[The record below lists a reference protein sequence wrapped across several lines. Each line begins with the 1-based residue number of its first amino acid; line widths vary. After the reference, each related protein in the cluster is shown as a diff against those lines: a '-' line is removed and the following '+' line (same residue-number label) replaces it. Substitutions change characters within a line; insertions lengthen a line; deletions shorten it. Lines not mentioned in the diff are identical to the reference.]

1 MLIEKLSVATQS
13 ATELAGRT
21 AVKSNHKHVTPAHL
35 LLALVETKGTAVA
48 RFVEGAGG
56 DVARLGELTRK
67 RLGSVPRAD
76 GQAEHTPINR
86 ALESVFI
93 RAEEHAQRLGQRYI
107 GPIHVLASMLD
118 DEDTGADLS
127 SAGVDGGKLRGLLEA
142 ARGTAGHGATDLS
155 SYESLAKYAVDLT
168 ARAKDGGLDPVIG
181 RDPEIRQVIQ
191 VLSRRMKNNPV
202 LVGEPGVGKT
212 AIIEGLAQRI
222 VQGRVP
228 DQLKDH
234 LVASLDLGALLAG
247 TKFRG
252 EFEERLKRVLD
263 EVSDAGN
270 VILFV
275 DEMHMLMGAG
285 GTEGGTDASNLLK
298 PALSRGEL
306 RCIGSTTLNEYRKR
320 IEKDAAFS
328 RRFQLVSVEEPTPE
342 LALTILRGLKEKYEA
357 HHGVRITDPALGTA
371 VRLAHRYVTD
381 RFLPDKAIDVVD
393 QAAAGLRMESA
404 SRPEEI
410 EKLDERIVGLEVE
423 VRAVEADAGGK
434 PNDASLKLRAEVET
448 AKNER
453 AKLLE
458 RWEAEKRSVL
468 GAQEARRELEAARH
482 EMEQKIREEDFA
494 RVAELQYKVI
504 PEREKRVAELG
515 DIDTT
520 DVKFVRKEVTE
531 RDIAEAIARMTRIP
545 VAKMLDSEMERLLS
559 MEKELGARVVGQGDA
574 VAVVS
579 RAVRRARAGVQ
590 DPNRPLGS
598 FLLLGPT
605 GVGKTEL
612 AKALAEFLFDDER
625 ALVRID
631 MSEFMERQSAARL
644 VGAPPGY
651 VGYEEGGVL
660 TNAVKRRPYSV
671 ILLDE
676 VEKAHQDVF
685 NILLQVL
692 DDGRLTDSQGTVVNF
707 KNTIVL
713 MTSNLGGSAGDP
725 SADPVE
731 TATRMK
737 EAAKKFFRPELL
749 NRLDDQ
755 LVFRPLTMDIMR
767 PIAELQIKRLAKL
780 LRERDVTLEVAPEAV
795 SYLADKGFDPALG
808 ARPLRRVIQTDLQD
822 PIAEM
827 LIGQKI
833 ANGQTVRV
841 THDGSA
847 LGFSVS

>member
-1 MLIEKLSVATQS
+1 VLIERLSVATQS
-13 ATELAGRT
+13 ATELAGRI
-21 AVKSNHKHVTPAHL
+21 AVKANHKHVTPAHV
-35 LLALVETKGTAVA
+35 LLALVEPKGAALVRHLEA
-48 RFVEGAGG
+48 AGT
-56 DVARLGELTRK
+56 DVGKLTELTRK
-67 RLGSVPRAD
+67 RFGGIARAD
-76 GQAEHTPINR
+76 AAAEHTPINR
-86 ALESVFI
+86 ALEAVLI

-107 GPIHVLASMLD
+107 GPPHVLAGLLQ
-118 DEDTGADLS
+118 DEECAADL
-127 SAGVDGGKLRGLLEA
+127 AGAGLDATKLKVALDA
-142 ARGTAGHGATDLS
+142 ARGTQGRGATDLAA
-155 SYESLAKYAVDLT
+155 YESLAKFGVDMT
-168 ARAKDGGLDPVIG
+168 ARARDGALDPVIG
-181 RDPEIRQVIQ
+181 RDGEIRQVVQ

-212 AIIEGLAQRI
+212 AVIEGLAQRI

-228 DQLKDH
+228 DELKDH
-234 LVASLDLGALLAG
+234 LVVSLDLGALLAG

-263 EVSDAGN
+263 DVTEAGN
-270 VILFV
+270 VVLFI

-285 GTEGGTDASNLLK
+285 GAEGGTDASNLLK

-306 RCIGSTTLNEYRKR
+306 RVIGSTTLTEYRKR

-328 RRFQLVSVEEPTPE
+328 RRFQLVTVDEPTPE
-342 LALTILRGLKEKYEA
+342 QALTILRGLKEKYEG
-357 HHGVRITDPALGTA
+357 HHGVRITDPALAAA
-371 VRLAHRYVTD
+371 VRLSHRYVTD
-381 RFLPDKAIDVVD
+381 RFLPDKAIDAID

-410 EKLDERIVGLEVE
+410 EKLDEKIVGLEVE
-423 VRAVEADAGGK
+423 VRAVLQDAGGQGNETTK
-434 PNDASLKLRAEVET
+434 KLHADIEVAKAE
-448 AKNER
+448 R
-453 AKLLE
+453 GKLLE

-482 EMEQKIREEDFA
+482 EMETKIREEDFA

-504 PEREKRVAELG
+504 PERERRVAELG
-515 DIDTT
+515 EIDVTE
-520 DVKFVRKEVTE
+520 VRFVRKEVTE
-531 RDIAEAIARMTRIP
+531 KDVAEAIGKMTRIP
-545 VAKMLDSEMERLLS
+545 VAKMLEEEMDRLLK
-559 MEKELGARVVGQGDA
+559 MEEVLGARVVGQEDA
-574 VAVVS
+574 VRVVA

-685 NILLQVL
+685 NILLQLL

-725 SADPVE
+725 SEDAL
-731 TATRMK
+731 TTSKRMK

-767 PIAELQIKRLAKL
+767 PIAELQIGRLAKL
-780 LRERDVTLEVAPEAV
+780 LLERSITLDVTAEAV
-795 SYLADKGFDPALG
+795 AYLADKGFEPAFG

-822 PIAEM
+822 PIADM
-827 LIGQKI
+827 LLGRTV

-841 THDGSA
+841 GIEDGKLAFGAS
-847 LGFSVS
+847 

>member
-1 MLIEKLSVATQS
+1 VLIERLSVATQS
-13 ATELAGRT
+13 ATELAGRI
-21 AVKSNHKHVTPAHL
+21 AVKANHKHVTPAHV
-35 LLALVETKGTAVA
+35 LLALVEPKGAALVRHLEA
-48 RFVEGAGG
+48 AGT
-56 DVARLGELTRK
+56 DVGKLTELTRK
-67 RLGSVPRAD
+67 RFGGIARAD
-76 GQAEHTPINR
+76 AAAEHTPINR
-86 ALESVFI
+86 ALEAVLI

-107 GPIHVLASMLD
+107 GPPHVLAGLLQ
-118 DEDTGADLS
+118 DEECAADL
-127 SAGVDGGKLRGLLEA
+127 AGAGLDATKLKVALDA
-142 ARGTAGHGATDLS
+142 ARGTQGRGATDLAA
-155 SYESLAKYAVDLT
+155 YEALAKFGVDMT
-168 ARAKDGGLDPVIG
+168 ARARDGALDPVIG
-181 RDPEIRQVIQ
+181 RDGEIRQVVQ

-212 AIIEGLAQRI
+212 AVIEGLAQRI

-228 DQLKDH
+228 DELKDH
-234 LVASLDLGALLAG
+234 LVVSLDLGALLAG

-263 EVSDAGN
+263 DVTEAGN
-270 VILFV
+270 VVLFI

-285 GTEGGTDASNLLK
+285 GAEGGTDASNLLK

-306 RCIGSTTLNEYRKR
+306 RVIGSTTLTEYRKR

-328 RRFQLVSVEEPTPE
+328 RRFQLVTVDEPTPE
-342 LALTILRGLKEKYEA
+342 QALTILRGLKEKYEG
-357 HHGVRITDPALGTA
+357 HHGVRITDPALAAA
-371 VRLAHRYVTD
+371 VRLSHRYVTD
-381 RFLPDKAIDVVD
+381 RFLPDKAIDAID

-410 EKLDERIVGLEVE
+410 EKLDEKIVGLEVE
-423 VRAVEADAGGK
+423 VRAVLQDAGGHA
-434 PNDASLKLRAEVET
+434 NEATRKLHADIEVAKAE
-448 AKNER
+448 R
-453 AKLLE
+453 GKLLE

-482 EMEQKIREEDFA
+482 EMETKIREEDFA

-504 PEREKRVAELG
+504 PERERRVAELG
-515 DIDTT
+515 EIDVTE
-520 DVKFVRKEVTE
+520 VRFVRKEVTE
-531 RDIAEAIARMTRIP
+531 KDVAEAIGKMTRIP
-545 VAKMLDSEMERLLS
+545 VAKMLEEEMDRLLK
-559 MEKELGARVVGQGDA
+559 MEEVLGARVVGQEDA
-574 VAVVS
+574 VRVVA

-685 NILLQVL
+685 NILLQLL

-725 SADPVE
+725 SEDAL
-731 TATRMK
+731 TTSKRMK

-767 PIAELQIKRLAKL
+767 PIAELQIGRLAKL
-780 LRERDVTLEVAPEAV
+780 LLERSITLDVTAEAV
-795 SYLADKGFDPALG
+795 AYLADKGFEPAFG

-822 PIAEM
+822 PIADM
-827 LIGQKI
+827 LLGRTV

-841 THDGSA
+841 GIEDGKLAFGAS
-847 LGFSVS
+847 

>member
-1 MLIEKLSVATQS
+1 VLIERLSVATQS
-13 ATELAGRT
+13 ATELAGRI
-21 AVKSNHKHVTPAHL
+21 AVKANHKHVTPAHV
-35 LLALVETKGTAVA
+35 LLALVEPKGAALVRHLEA
-48 RFVEGAGG
+48 AGT
-56 DVARLGELTRK
+56 DVGKLTELTRK
-67 RLGSVPRAD
+67 RFGGIARAD
-76 GQAEHTPINR
+76 AAAEHTPINR
-86 ALESVFI
+86 ALEAVLI

-107 GPIHVLASMLD
+107 GPPHVLAGLLQ
-118 DEDTGADLS
+118 DEECAADL
-127 SAGVDGGKLRGLLEA
+127 AGAGLDATKLKVALDA
-142 ARGTAGHGATDLS
+142 ARGTQGRGATDLAA
-155 SYESLAKYAVDLT
+155 YEALAKFGVDMT
-168 ARAKDGGLDPVIG
+168 ARARDGALDPVIG
-181 RDPEIRQVIQ
+181 RDGEIRQVVQ

-212 AIIEGLAQRI
+212 AVIEGLAQRI

-228 DQLKDH
+228 DELKDH
-234 LVASLDLGALLAG
+234 LVVSLDLGALLAG

-263 EVSDAGN
+263 DVTEAGN
-270 VILFV
+270 VVLFI

-285 GTEGGTDASNLLK
+285 GAEGGTDASNLLK

-306 RCIGSTTLNEYRKR
+306 RVIGSTTLTEYRKR

-328 RRFQLVSVEEPTPE
+328 RRFQLVTVDEPTPE
-342 LALTILRGLKEKYEA
+342 QALTILRGLKEKYEG
-357 HHGVRITDPALGTA
+357 HHGVRITDPALAAA
-371 VRLAHRYVTD
+371 VRLSHRYVTD
-381 RFLPDKAIDVVD
+381 RFLPDKAIDAID

-410 EKLDERIVGLEVE
+410 EKLDEKIVGLEVE
-423 VRAVEADAGGK
+423 VRAVLQDAGGQGNETTK
-434 PNDASLKLRAEVET
+434 KLHADIEVAKAE
-448 AKNER
+448 R
-453 AKLLE
+453 GKLLE

-482 EMEQKIREEDFA
+482 EMETKIREEDFA

-504 PEREKRVAELG
+504 PERERRVAELG
-515 DIDTT
+515 EIDVTE
-520 DVKFVRKEVTE
+520 VRFVRKEVTE
-531 RDIAEAIARMTRIP
+531 KDVAEAIGKMTRIP
-545 VAKMLDSEMERLLS
+545 VAKMLEEEMDRLLK
-559 MEKELGARVVGQGDA
+559 MEEVLGARVVGQEDA
-574 VAVVS
+574 VRVVA

-685 NILLQVL
+685 NILLQLL

-725 SADPVE
+725 SEDAL
-731 TATRMK
+731 TTSKRMK

-767 PIAELQIKRLAKL
+767 PIAELQIGRLAKL
-780 LRERDVTLEVAPEAV
+780 LLERSITLDVTAEAV
-795 SYLADKGFDPALG
+795 AYLADKGFEPAFG

-822 PIAEM
+822 PIADM
-827 LIGQKI
+827 LLGRTV

-841 THDGSA
+841 GIEDGKLAFGAS
-847 LGFSVS
+847 